1 MQAKSC
7 AFVVQT
13 RHLSNPRN
21 RQTDR
26 GVFMKVPDVPQ
37 GVCTRANSEYHTL
50 FSGWLPIMILVT
62 RPNVGRCNFTPET
75 ISIYNYVGH
84 LIPHIAAVS
93 ARIIENA

>member
-21 RQTDR
+21 RQTDQ

-62 RPNVGRCNFTPET
+62 RLNVGRCNFTPET
-75 ISIYNYVGH
+75 INYVGH